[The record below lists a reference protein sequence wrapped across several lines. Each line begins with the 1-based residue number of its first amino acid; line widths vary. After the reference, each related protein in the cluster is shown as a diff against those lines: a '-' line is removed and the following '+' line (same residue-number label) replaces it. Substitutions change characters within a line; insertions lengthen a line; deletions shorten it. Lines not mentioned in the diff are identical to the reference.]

1 MPRCRYCQTIYKPAR
16 PMQPGRVCNS
26 IECQAK
32 HAEEIIA
39 IQRKKRAQA
48 ERIAAREDR
57 KVVRAKLEDMKPLSY
72 FADKAQKAVNAFV
85 RERDKNEPC
94 ISCGRFH
101 DGAYD
106 AGHYRSRGAA
116 PALRFNLDNINKQCV
131 PCNQHKS
138 GNAIEYRIRLV
149 KKIGIE
155 HVEWLEQE
163 HPAPH
168 WKREDY
174 ERIEKEAKEMLKKL
188 KEAGK

>member
-1 MPRCRYCQTIYKPAR
+1 MRMKKCPECGEKYQPTRY
-16 PMQPGRVCNS
+16 MQPCCRKAECEIS
-26 IECQAK
+26 FAIRHIEATQKRRRMIEEKAK
-32 HAEEIIA
+32 I
-39 IQRKKRAQA
+39 A
-48 ERIAAREDR
+48 ERKTVKI
-57 KVVRAKLEDMKPLSY
+57 KLENMRPLSY
-72 FADKAQKAVNAFV
+72 FADKAQKAVNAVV

-94 ISCGRFH
+94 ISCGRLH

-116 PALRFNLDNINKQCV
+116 PALRFNLDNIHKQCV

-155 HVEWLEQE
+155 RVEWLEQE
-163 HPAPH
+163 HPSPH

-174 ERIEKEAKEMLKKL
+174 ERIEAEHKKL
-188 KEAGK
+188 LKEIRK